1 MMIVRMVDDVAVQ
14 GEVEVECREGRG
26 LSDASTLAST
36 PIARATSQVKT
47 GQVKAGQVKTGQVK
61 TGQVKTSQMGTN
73 ALARE
78 LTDIIHLLSA
88 RGSRAPVPSWLV
100 GRLVTYR
107 DHLAQTT
114 SGDEDP
120 S

>member
-1 MMIVRMVDDVAVQ
+1 MSVSRFLSTFVDTILKSGSDCTMIVRMVDDVAVQ
-14 GEVEVECREGRG
+14 GEVEVAPREGRG
-26 LSDASTLAST
+26 LSESPTNTATVTS
-36 PIARATSQVKT
+36 TSQ
-47 GQVKAGQVKTGQVK
+47 A
-61 TGQVKTSQMGTN
+61 GTN

-107 DHLAQTT
+107 DHLEKAHP
-114 SGDEDP
+114 GGEEP

>member
-14 GEVEVECREGRG
+14 GEVEVKCREGRG

-36 PIARATSQVKT
+36 PIARATSQVK
-47 GQVKAGQVKTGQVK
+47 AGQVKTSQMK

>member
-14 GEVEVECREGRG
+14 GEVEIECREGRG

-47 GQVKAGQVKTGQVK
+47 GQVKTGQVK
-61 TGQVKTSQMGTN
+61 TNQVKTSQMGTN

-88 RGSRAPVPSWLV
+88 RGSRAPVPSRLV

>member
-1 MMIVRMVDDVAVQ
+1 MIVRMVDDVAVQ

-26 LSDASTLAST
+26 LSDASTLASS

-47 GQVKAGQVKTGQVK
+47 GQVKTS
-61 TGQVKTSQMGTN
+61 QVKTSQMGTN

-120 S
+120 SLG

>member
-1 MMIVRMVDDVAVQ
+1 MSVSRFLSTFVDTILKSRSGCTMIVRMVDDVAVQ
-14 GEVEVECREGRG
+14 GEVEIAPREGRG
-26 LSDASTLAST
+26 LSESPTKSATATVKS
-36 PIARATSQVKT
+36 TSQT
-47 GQVKAGQVKTGQVK
+47 
-61 TGQVKTSQMGTN
+61 GTN

-107 DHLAQTT
+107 DHLEKVHP
-114 SGDEDP
+114 GGEEP

>member
-1 MMIVRMVDDVAVQ
+1 MIVRMVDDVAVQ

-26 LSDASTLAST
+26 LSDASTVAST
-36 PIARATSQVKT
+36 PIARATSQVK
-47 GQVKAGQVKTGQVK
+47 AGQVNTGQVK